1 MLTRTSCHEGDGEKL
16 LKMSMEMMKQ
26 NVKTEGNSDL
36 DSFMQKM
43 LENVTI
49 NNLSY
54 ELTIDKENHY
64 LTGMMMD
71 LDMSVKA

>member
-1 MLTRTSCHEGDGEKL
+1 
-16 LKMSMEMMKQ
+16 MMKQ

>member
-1 MLTRTSCHEGDGEKL
+1 
-16 LKMSMEMMKQ
+16 MSMEMMKQ